1 MGVWQAGEKYHSCGL
16 SGETG
21 LYGLYGIAHGFYANM
36 EKAGLQDFLD
46 FPAGLSQL

>member
-1 MGVWQAGEKYHSCGL
+1 LHWQNGFFHDL
-16 SGETG
+16 F
-21 LYGLYGIAHGFYANM
+21 GIAHGLYADV